1 MLMVK
6 TFTIKEYNFKQVSQN
21 KGAIEYI
28 LVDEFGQKRT
38 VTAVAKIGWNKKI
51 KSVKPVFKRETPLVQ
66 ALVSRAV
73 NDQVIVDFAGYNKKY
88 PRVIA
93 TRTSAINGD
102 FTKTKLKSH
111 HIDSDSMVIDKY
123 RLAQLLLISIL
134 AVVVIVFFKSLS

>member
-51 KSVKPVFKRETPLVQ
+51 KSVKPVFKRETP
-66 ALVSRAV
+66 
-73 NDQVIVDFAGYNKKY
+73 
-88 PRVIA
+88 
-93 TRTSAINGD
+93 
-102 FTKTKLKSH
+102 
-111 HIDSDSMVIDKY
+111 
-123 RLAQLLLISIL
+123 
-134 AVVVIVFFKSLS
+134 